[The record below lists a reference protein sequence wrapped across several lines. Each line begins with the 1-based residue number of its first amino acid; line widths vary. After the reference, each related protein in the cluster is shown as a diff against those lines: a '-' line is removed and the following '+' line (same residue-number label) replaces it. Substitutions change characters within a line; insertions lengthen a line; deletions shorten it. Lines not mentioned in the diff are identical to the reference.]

1 MRTPPKLELLNLGNE
16 LLIGIR
22 ENGHLYYLG
31 DQLSRHGLEIQR
43 NLVIRDHP
51 EDIKRFFRDSWEA
64 SDIVITTGGLG
75 PTSDDLTRETIAD
88 ILGLELNFDPSIQEA
103 IENRFRKMGRAMSDN
118 NLKQCYVPA
127 GAEILPNPYGTAP
140 GIFLRKD
147 DKILIMLPG
156 PGYELIPMWEREV
169 IPRLA
174 AEGIVKRGEAY
185 LQIRTCG
192 VGESALE
199 DKLQPIFDQYE
210 DLRVA
215 YCFHH
220 GLVDL
225 RLSSIPDGLSPS
237 QIEDVGEA
245 CRIELG
251 EDFVCYGHQ
260 TLAKIVFDMMR
271 ATEKTLAIAESCTGG
286 LLSDAFTNIS
296 GASKVFAGSVVCYNN
311 DAKIQMLDVP
321 ESILNQH
328 GAVSAECAVAM
339 VSGAAERFSSDYAL
353 SITGFAGPGGGTPEN
368 PVGTIYLGYYSQV
381 GMWSRK
387 LVFPGERL
395 AVKQR
400 AVIAALDWMR
410 RKLIRYRVDDFLA
423 AARTR
428 AS

>member
-1 MRTPPKLELLNLGNE
+1 MPKSPKVELLNLGDE

-31 DQLSRHGLEIQR
+31 DQLSRHGVEIQC
-43 NLVIRDHP
+43 NTVIRDHP
-51 EDIKRFFRDSWEA
+51 EDIRRYFGESWNRA
-64 SDIVITTGGLG
+64 DILITTGGLG
-75 PTSDDLTRETIAD
+75 PTSDDLTRETLAE
-88 ILGLELNFDPSIQEA
+88 ILGLELKFDPAIEEA
-103 IENRFRKMGRAMSDN
+103 IASRFRKMGRAMSEN

-127 GAEILPNPYGTAP
+127 GAEVLPNHFGTAP
-140 GIFLRKD
+140 GLWLKKD
-147 DKILIMLPG
+147 GKLLIMLPG
-156 PGYELIPMWEREV
+156 PGYELAPMWEKEV
-169 IPRLA
+169 LPRLE
-174 AEGIVKRGEAY
+174 AEGVCSPGEAY

-192 VGESALE
+192 LGESALE
-199 DKLQPIFDQYE
+199 TRLQPIFDRHD

-220 GLVDL
+220 GVVDL
-225 RLSSIPDGLSPS
+225 RLSSVPGGLDREA
-237 QIEDVGEA
+237 ILDIGEA
-245 CRIELG
+245 CRNELG
-251 EDFVCYGHQ
+251 DDFVCFGHQ
-260 TLAKIVFDMMR
+260 TLAKIVVDMLR

-339 VSGAAERFSSDYAL
+339 VTGAAERFSADYAL

-368 PVGTIYLGYYSQV
+368 PVGTIYLGYFSQV
-381 GMWSRK
+381 GMWSQK

-410 RKLIRYRVDDFLA
+410 RKLIKHRVDDFLA
-423 AARTR
+423 SVGTR
-428 AS
+428 S